1 MTLLTE
7 VVTDVLPVQVQKHLA
22 TVATQDLPTT
32 AKKDVVT
39 KATQTLPPQQ
49 QKDGATV
56 ATQTLPPQEQK
67 EVATAATLSLSSED
81 KKVVATKTVQPFLP
95 KTASRWDQSKSACN
109 GPNMADSRG
118 DIRCCTSD
126 LCHCAAL
133 RGYLASS
140 RWLIRLLSY

>member
-39 KATQTLPPQQ
+39 K
-49 QKDGATV
+49 